1 MGITSLVIRQ
11 KEFKTRFRGFD
22 VQEVDVFLEEV
33 AAHLDITDR
42 AVEKLTEEKRRLDL
56 ENQGYRKREDAMK
69 NAMIQSQNVLDQ
81 MKENAKKISPGHHRQ
96 CAGGSG
102 EDFEPGPQAAFPASQ
117 RYHGAETAADPAGN
131 AGQRGHRIPCQI
143 TGNEQKGKQGS
154 R

>member
-56 ENQGYRKREDAMK
+56 ENQA
-69 NAMIQSQNVLDQ
+69 
-81 MKENAKKISPGHHRQ
+81 
-96 CAGGSG
+96 
-102 EDFEPGPQAAFPASQ
+102 
-117 RYHGAETAADPAGN
+117 
-131 AGQRGHRIPCQI
+131 
-143 TGNEQKGKQGS
+143 TGNGKMP
-154 R
+154 

>member
-69 NAMIQSQNVLDQ
+69 KRHDPVPERSGPDEGKCQ
-81 MKENAKKISPGHHRQ
+81 KISPGHHRQ